1 MGIIK
6 GALKS
11 GIAVKAAQVAKR
23 EASKPENRAKAK
35 HAYGRFTERR
45 RARKRG

>member
-11 GIAVKAAQVAKR
+11 GLAVKAAQVAKR

-35 HAYGRFTERR
+35 QAYARFTES
-45 RARKRG
+45 RKTRKSG

>member
-6 GALKS
+6 GALKT
-11 GIAVKAAQVAKR
+11 GLAVKAVQVAKR

-35 HAYGRFTERR
+35 QAYARFTETRKARR
-45 RARKRG
+45 SD